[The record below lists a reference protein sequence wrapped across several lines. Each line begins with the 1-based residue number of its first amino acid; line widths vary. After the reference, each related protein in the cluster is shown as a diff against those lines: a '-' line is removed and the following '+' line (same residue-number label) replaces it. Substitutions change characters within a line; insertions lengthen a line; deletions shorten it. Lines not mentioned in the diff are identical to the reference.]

1 MHTFFVPPDDFSS
14 DRIQL
19 TGDEYRHATRAAR
32 VAVGDL
38 IAVTD
43 GCGRRAIARIEM
55 IDAATLTAAPV
66 EDLSGR
72 GEPVRRITLALALI
86 QPRKFEQ
93 AVEQCTELGVRRIV
107 PLFARRCTVA
117 ADRIRLDRLQAIAL
131 GAAKQAGR
139 SVIPVI
145 EAPVALERTVDIIE
159 GTALVC
165 AIEGR
170 ESIAAAL
177 RGMPPEE
184 SVTIFV
190 GPEGD
195 FMDAERDILASFGAR
210 AVTLGGLVLRA
221 ETAAMVATAFAASR

>member
-1 MHTFFVPPDDFSS
+1 MHTFFVPPADFSF
-14 DRIQL
+14 DRIRL

-43 GCGRRAIARIEM
+43 GCGCRVLARIET
-55 IDAATLTAAPV
+55 IDAATLTAAPI

-72 GEPVRRITLALALI
+72 GEPVRRITLALALV

-107 PLFARRCTVA
+107 PLLARRCAVA
-117 ADRIRLDRLQAIAL
+117 ADRIRLDRLQEIAL

-145 EAPVALERTVDIIE
+145 EAPAALEMAADIIE

-165 AIEGR
+165 AMGGR

-184 SVTIFV
+184 AVTIFV

-195 FMDAERDILASFGAR
+195 FTDGERDILASFGTR

-221 ETAAMVATAFAASR
+221 ETAAVVATAFAALR